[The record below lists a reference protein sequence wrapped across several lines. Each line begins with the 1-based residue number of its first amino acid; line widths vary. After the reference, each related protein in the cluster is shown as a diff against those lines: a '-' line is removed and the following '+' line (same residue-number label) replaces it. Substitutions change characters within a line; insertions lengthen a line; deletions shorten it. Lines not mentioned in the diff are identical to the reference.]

1 MTAEKKELAL
11 PSRLETIEEVTTEA
25 VEFAKHCGFNENAV
39 YAIDMAMREAT
50 ANAVKH
56 GNKFDEHKTVNIT
69 LENLPKGFA
78 ITIRDFGAGFAVE
91 DIPDPTNPENLLKAT
106 GRGILFMRNFMEE
119 VEWENH
125 PDGGTIVKMMKV
137 KKV

>member
-11 PSRLETIEEVTTEA
+11 PSQLQTIEEATTEA
-25 VEFAKHCGFNENAV
+25 VEFAGKCGFDETAV

-56 GNKFDEHKTVNIT
+56 GNKFDEHKSVIIT
-69 LENLPKGFA
+69 LENLPQGLA
-78 ITIRDFGAGFAVE
+78 VTIRDFGAGFAVE
-91 DIPDPTNPENLLKAT
+91 DIPDPTNPENLLKAN